1 LGKLRLVVGVLGS
14 VVEVVAVGWLLLLL
28 GGLCYFVLEDMLCAE
43 DMLSVEMARAVD
55 DWLWHSGRL
64 IVCRRLGYFGKL
76 VVERAKDMIEN
87 IADSEGPIVW
97 YG

>member
-1 LGKLRLVVGVLGS
+1 LCGSCHGLGKLRLVVGVLGS
-14 VVEVVAVGWLLLLL
+14 VVEVVVVGWLLLLL

-64 IVCRRLGYFGKL
+64 IICRRLAWAIL
-76 VVERAKDMIEN
+76 VSLWWKERRI
-87 IADSEGPIVW
+87 
-97 YG
+97 